1 MTRDA
6 PGRAAADLKLM
17 VAVRELEELVPAR
30 FRALIYRHYDREGRS
45 FPWRLTRDP
54 YRILVSEFMLQQ
66 TQVER
71 VLTKYETFLRSFP
84 DFSTLASASL
94 AEVLTLWQGLGYN
107 RRAKA
112 LRETARLVVEEEGG
126 ALPEDPER
134 LERFPGVGGATA
146 GAVAAFA
153 FGRPA
158 VFLETNIRR
167 VFIHFFFPP
176 SETVRDREILPLA
189 ASTLDRRDP
198 RRWYYALMDYGV
210 MLKKSVAN
218 PNRRSAHYQ
227 RQSPFEGSDRQV
239 RSGVLKTLLAEPGLR
254 PGEVMDRVGVE
265 RERGRRIIGE
275 LRREGFLE
283 AGGGRL
289 RIA

>member
-1 MTRDA
+1 VKEVLDRE
-6 PGRAAADLKLM
+6 DLD
-17 VAVRELEELVPAR
+17 PSR
-30 FRALIYRHYDREGRS
+30 FRALIYRYYDQEGRS
-45 FPWRLTRDP
+45 FPWRRTRDP

-71 VLTKYETFLRSFP
+71 VLTRYETFLQAFP
-84 DFSTLASASL
+84 DFPTLAAASL
-94 AEVLTLWQGLGYN
+94 TEVLTVWQGLGYN

-112 LRETARLVVEEEGG
+112 LRETARLIMGEEGG
-126 ALPEDPER
+126 VLPQDPER

-176 SETVRDREILPLA
+176 SEMVRDRDILPLA

-210 MLKKSVAN
+210 MLKRAVAN

-227 RQSPFEGSDRQV
+227 RQSPFKGSDRQV
-239 RSGVLKTLLAEPGLR
+239 RSGMLKALLAEPGLR
-254 PGEVMDRVGVE
+254 SDEVMDRVGVE
-265 RERGRRIIGE
+265 RERGKRIIGE
-275 LRREGFLE
+275 LTREGFLE
-283 AGGGRL
+283 ARGGKL

>member
-1 MTRDA
+1 V
-6 PGRAAADLKLM
+6 K
-17 VAVRELEELVPAR
+17 AVLDRECFVPAR
-30 FRALIYRHYDREGRS
+30 FRALIYRYYDQEGRS
-45 FPWRLTRDP
+45 FPWRRTRDP

-71 VLTKYETFLRSFP
+71 VLTKYEIFLQTFP
-84 DFSTLASASL
+84 DFPTLAAATL

-112 LRETARLVVEEEGG
+112 LRETARLVMGEGG
-126 ALPEDPER
+126 GILPEDPVR

-176 SETVRDREILPLA
+176 SETVRDRDILPLA
-189 ASTLDRRDP
+189 ALTLDRRDP

-210 MLKKSVAN
+210 MLKRAVAN

-239 RSGVLKTLLAEPGLR
+239 RSGVLKALLAEPGLR
-254 PGEVMDRVGVE
+254 SDEVMDRVGVE

-275 LRREGFLE
+275 LTREGFLE
-283 AGGGRL
+283 ARGGKL